1 MEEALGDGV
10 KAPTA
15 SERRNAPLIRRSLA
29 AADDLP
35 AGTVLT
41 DSMLTALRP
50 GTGIS
55 PSNVDAVV
63 GRRLR
68 RPIERG
74 QLLDPSD
81 LE

>member
-1 MEEALGDGV
+1 MRAGGCDPFARAAAARFALGF
-10 KAPTA
+10 
-15 SERRNAPLIRRSLA
+15 LCL
-29 AADDLP
+29 
-35 AGTVLT
+35 LT